1 MENRVVR
8 KKTSWKNGQGTIS
21 TSRDGARRG
30 AGGRPGNG
38 EARRGDWARRGAG
51 GRPGNREA
59 QRGDWATE
67 RRRGETR
74 QRRGAAG
81 RPGNGEAQGGDRA
94 TERRRGETGK
104 QQSMKQERTQE
115 MVGSGQGTYTAMAVN
130 CAGIFQAHQVTCS
143 GTSLSGCVLPE
154 MPSSPGCQDSAS
166 PALLPPA
173 PPAGVSQG

>member
-1 MENRVVR
+1 MVKGPSRQAE
-8 KKTSWKNGQGTIS
+8 TGQGEAQGGDQATERHGGETGQGEAQGGDRAIERRRGE
-21 TSRDGARRG
+21 TGQRRG

-38 EARRGDWARRGAG
+38 EA
-51 GRPGNREA
+51 
-59 QRGDWATE
+59 QRGDRAME
-67 RRRGETR
+67 RRR
-74 QRRGAAG
+74 
-81 RPGNGEAQGGDRA
+81 GGDRA